1 MRITNG
7 IINNNQLYN
16 INNNKVY
23 IDELNNQM
31 STQKKIN
38 NPSDDPIVAIRSLRL
53 RSSLSEIT
61 QYYTK
66 NVPDAL
72 SWVDTTGTALDTTK
86 EILRKLKS
94 EYTSAANDTNTVS
107 DRQIIL
113 TELKSLA
120 TQFYTT
126 GNATNEDRYLFTGYR
141 TGDSLTFTKEDLEER
156 QNLNDEG
163 KFKYQ
168 NITENF
174 GIDNVEQY
182 SFVTGA
188 ISNSDIVKYKEQDVN
203 ETRVVDNSV
212 YRLRLAYNNI
222 DADSSGRTAALNFTY
237 TDADGNLQKEALSGV
252 TLVELPISG
261 GADDETELSEADIA
275 ELNAGTKIFFNK
287 NTGNVIF
294 GDPIREEIS
303 KKNAMTPPRSLTVT
317 YDKSTWNVG
326 DLKPEHY
333 FHCDEVGGGKNGE
346 SKTIEYRD
354 YHQEIQFTVATGQ
367 QVTINTNA
375 SDVFLHSVGRD
386 IEELELAIEGVNVA
400 QSKVDRLKSMRED
413 KVTYGVEGSEEQEK
427 IRLLLSA
434 AEKELDYATQK
445 MATLFSNGV
454 TKATDYYDKAN
465 FAGTATGTTESRL
478 NIIKNRLSENQTT
491 VKTQASDN
499 ENVEISDVMVEVS
512 AAQLA
517 YNAAL
522 IATGKISQQSL
533 VNYI

>member
-1 MRITNG
+1 MAG
-7 IINNNQLYN
+7 VLL
-16 INNNKVY
+16 VC
-23 IDELNNQM
+23 
-31 STQKKIN
+31 
-38 NPSDDPIVAIRSLRL
+38 
-53 RSSLSEIT
+53 
-61 QYYTK
+61 
-66 NVPDAL
+66 
-72 SWVDTTGTALDTTK
+72 
-86 EILRKLKS
+86 KLQDH
-94 EYTSAANDTNTVS
+94 YD
-107 DRQIIL
+107 IHHI
-113 TELKSLA
+113 
-120 TQFYTT
+120 
-126 GNATNEDRYLFTGYR
+126 
-141 TGDSLTFTKEDLEER
+141 FTKEDLEER
-156 QNLNDEG
+156 ENLNDEG

-174 GIDNVEQY
+174 GIGNVEQY

-188 ISNSDIVKYKEQDVN
+188 VSNSDIVKYKEQDVN
-203 ETRVVDNSV
+203 ETRVVNNSV

-222 DADSSGRTAALNFTY
+222 DADSNGRTAALKYTY
-237 TDADGNLQKEALSGV
+237 VDTDGSLKTEELSGV
-252 TLVELPISG
+252 NLVELPISG
-261 GADDETELSEADIA
+261 GADDETELSAAEIA

-294 GDPIREEIS
+294 GDPIREQIS
-303 KKNAMTPPRSLTVT
+303 QKNALTPPRSLTVT

-413 KVTYGVEGSEEQEK
+413 KVTYGAEGSEEQEK
-427 IRLLLSA
+427 IKLLLSA

>member
-61 QYYTK
+61 QYYSK

-107 DRQIIL
+107 DREIIL

-120 TQFYTT
+120 DQFYIA
-126 GNATNEDRYLFTGYR
+126 GNSTNEDRYLFTGYR
-141 TGDSLTFTKEDLEER
+141 TADSLTFTKENLEER
-156 QNLNDEG
+156 INLNAEG

-168 NITENF
+168 DITENF
-174 GIDNVEQY
+174 YIENVDHY
-182 SFVTGA
+182 SFTTGA
-188 ISNSDIVKYKEQDVN
+188 ITDNNITNYKTVNTDTIN
-203 ETRVVDNSV
+203 ETQVVSNDV
-212 YRLRLAYNNI
+212 YRVRLAYNDI
-222 DADSSGRTAALNFTY
+222 DMDNGGRTASIKFTY
-237 TDADGNLQKEALSGV
+237 TDADGNPQEEPLAGV
-252 TLVELPISG
+252 TIVELPSST
-261 GADDETELSEADIA
+261 AKDETLLSDAELED
-275 ELNAGTKIFFNK
+275 LNAGTKIFINK

-294 GDPIREEIS
+294 GAGIRDQIS
-303 KKNAMTPPRSLTVT
+303 LKSGETPQKAFTIT
-317 YDKSTWNVG
+317 YDKSTWDEG

-333 FHCDEVGGGKNGE
+333 FHCKEVGGE
-346 SKTIEYRD
+346 KTIEYMD

-375 SDVFLHSVGRD
+375 SDVFVHALGRD
-386 IEELELAIEGVNVA
+386 VEELELAIEGVNVA
-400 QSKVDRLKSMRED
+400 QSKVDKLEAMKED
-413 KVTYGVEGSEEQEK
+413 TVTYGAEGSPEQEK

-434 AEKELDYATQK
+434 AQKELDYATQK
-445 MATLFSNGV
+445 MTTMFSNGV
-454 TKATDYYDKAN
+454 TKATAYFDMAN
-465 FAGTATGTTESRL
+465 LAGTATGTTESRL
-478 NIIKNRLSENQTT
+478 NIIKNRLSENKTT
-491 VKTQASDN
+491 VTTQASDN